1 MLKLTWGEIHK
12 LGEFTRIIFKQKKT
26 GGQEYLDIPEQT
38 EKYLG
43 ERGEPDDHVF
53 EHFHYSQR
61 TTLEH
66 RRWAKKAGVE
76 KEFTYHASRHTFAV
90 LLLYF
95 GADIDTVSKMLGHKE
110 LATTQIYA
118 KVLDKKKQD
127 ASRLFP
133 SLNKK

>member
-1 MLKLTWGEIHK
+1 MTWGEIHK

-26 GGQEYLDIPEQT
+26 GGQEYLDIPKQA

-43 ERGEPDDHVF
+43 EHGDMDERVF
-53 EHFHYSQR
+53 ASFRYSEKK
-61 TTLEH
+61 TFELK
-66 RRWAKKAGVE
+66 RWAKKAGVE

-95 GADIDTVSKMLGHKE
+95 GADIYTVSKMLGHKE

-133 SLNKK
+133 SLNKN